1 MNHAAGVL
9 PNLAALNPAE
19 LKALIVSQQE
29 LIVSR
34 DSEIEQLK
42 LLIAKLRRRQ
52 FGRSSEKLDRQIEQL
67 ELQLEALQVNDAE
80 IVAAMPEKISERE
93 SGGPVGAAPAA
104 GTSASGSAHPR
115 AAAGGVPGLRRKA
128 TQVGGRRF

>member
-1 MNHAAGVL
+1 
-9 PNLAALNPAE
+9 
-19 LKALIVSQQE
+19 
-29 LIVSR
+29 VSR

-42 LLIAKLRRRQ
+42 LLIAKLHRRQ

-80 IVAAMPEKISERE
+80 IVAAMPEKIA
-93 SGGPVGAAPAA
+93 GVKAVGP
-104 GTSASGSAHPR
+104 SASASAHPR

-128 TQVGGRRF
+128 AQVGG